1 MSKTVAVYGGS
12 FNPPHIGHVM
22 AVTYVLCVAR
32 VDEVVVVPCFI
43 HPFAKQ
49 LASFDDRLAMCRDA
63 FGWIPRVTISDVER
77 RLGGESLTLRTIQT
91 LRAEHADWAL
101 RLVVGSDVL
110 PDTQRWHAFD
120 RIQQIAPLLVLGRPG
135 AHPSSAPSLFPDV
148 SSSAIRAAV
157 AAGDLAAVQ
166 ALLPASV
173 FDRICRNGL
182 YRAED
187 RA

>member
-1 MSKTVAVYGGS
+1 VTKTVAVYGGS

-49 LASFDDRLAMCRDA
+49 LASFEDRLAMCRDA
-63 FGWIPRVTISDVER
+63 FAWIPRVTISDVER

-91 LRAEHADWAL
+91 LRAEHADWSL
-101 RLVVGSDVL
+101 RLVVGSDVI
-110 PDTQRWHAFD
+110 PETPRWHGFD
-120 RIQQIAPLLVLGRPG
+120 RIRQIAPLLVLDRPG
-135 AHPSSAPSLFPDV
+135 AHRSSIPSLFPDV
-148 SSSAIRAAV
+148 SSSAIRSAI
-157 AAGDLAAVQ
+157 AAGDLPTVQ
-166 ALLPASV
+166 ALLPAPV
-173 FDRICRNGL
+173 FDRIRRDGL

-187 RA
+187 SA